1 MKKKLSDKFIVTKG
15 LVVCF
20 FWFFFLAQNGF
31 AQFSVT
37 DRSPGPNSTTAASS
51 QTITITFNQNVNA
64 SSLNGNIFVDGSVSG
79 SITGN
84 LSLTSPNVAEF
95 TPSQAFSE
103 GEKISVTVTNNV
115 EASNGSSLNNPS
127 TWLFYVEPFVGS
139 IDYSSPQIYTLR
151 QGSEPSGIKAVDL
164 SNNGAPD
171 LVVVNSNNRLITILE
186 NTTQI
191 SDDFEIVSEIET
203 GIDSGGDVLEQEVQ
217 AQASTLPVNSS
228 ITSAD
233 LNNNGNTDVI
243 VAATLANELIILR
256 NPSADPANLQL
267 DFIDTGERPVQVISG
282 DFNGNGAIDLAVAA
296 IGSDQIFIHYNNGN
310 GSFNNTQVENVGL
323 APSSIAAE
331 DINGDG
337 FLDIAIAISGENRVE
352 GLINQGNGNFNRSVL
367 IDDLSFTPSF
377 LVTGNFQQDSGNEF
391 ADFIL
396 GSTDEELFYVFENSG
411 GNLLFVGSWNSGDS
425 SRPLFVVPGDLDSN
439 GTLDLISTHFNSDD
453 LAVNEFE
460 SSGAFGNRT
469 IIDGNTSG
477 PLGIS
482 TADLNLGGSM
492 DIAITNSTNN
502 QVSIYFNNFDQEVC
516 EDLVGGL
523 SFPGQVNFGAI
534 ELNTTATRDFQISNN
549 SSVSFDVTLEIVDG
563 DNFDLES
570 PSEFT
575 LSIGSER
582 TVTVSFTPDQI
593 AQYSDELVVRVTSV
607 CGTETFTI
615 DLLGEVGEPLP
626 DLVATDLTPT
636 SFESEYFLGVPYN
649 FEGVFR
655 LDGEVE
661 VSDDFDVEFLI
672 NDAIQNTVRETET
685 IQPGQSYAYPM
696 SLTFTETGSTTLT
709 FSVDSGEEI
718 EEIDETNN
726 EISIT
731 INVVEGEMKVS
742 PNPFTPNNDGFNDQV
757 RFDFSQLANINNPE
771 IKIFSFNGRLVRTFN
786 PDDFSGGLI
795 PWDGT
800 DESGNRLQPGVYLYV
815 VQNNNQLILK
825 GSVTLAL

>member
-1 MKKKLSDKFIVTKG
+1 MKKKLSNKFIVTKG
-15 LVVCF
+15 FVVCF
-20 FWFFFLAQNGF
+20 FWVFLVAQNGF

-37 DRSPGPNSTTAASS
+37 DRSPAPNSTTFASS
-51 QTITITFNQNVNA
+51 QTITITFNQNINA

-79 SITGN
+79 SISGN
-84 LSLTSPNVAEF
+84 LSLASPNVVEF

-103 GEKISVTVTNNV
+103 GEKISVTVTDDV
-115 EASNGSSLNNPS
+115 EASNGSSLNDPS

-139 IDYSSPQIYTLR
+139 FDYSSPQIYTLR

-164 SNNGAPD
+164 SNNRAPD
-171 LVVVNSNNRLITILE
+171 LVVVNSNNSLITILE
-186 NTTQI
+186 NTTQT

-203 GIDSGGDVLEQEVQ
+203 GIDSGGELLEQEVQ

-243 VAATLANELIILR
+243 VAATLANQLIILR
-256 NPSADPANLQL
+256 NPSADPSNLQL

-296 IGSDQIFIHYNNGN
+296 IGSDQIYIHYNNGN
-310 GSFNNTQVENVGL
+310 GVFNNTQVENVGL

-337 FLDIAIAISGENRVE
+337 FLDIAVAISGENRVE

-367 IDDLSFTPSF
+367 IDDLSFTPSI
-377 LVTGNFQQDSGNEF
+377 LVTGNFLQNSGNEF

-396 GSTDEELFYVFENSG
+396 GSTDEELFYVFENNS
-411 GNLLFVGSWNSGDS
+411 GNLFFVGSWNSGNS
-425 SRPLFVVPGDLDSN
+425 SRPLYAVPGDLDSN
-439 GTLDLISTHFNSDD
+439 GTLDLISTHFNSGD
-453 LAVNEFE
+453 LVVNEFE
-460 SSGAFGNRT
+460 PSGAFGNRT
-469 IIDGNTSG
+469 VIDGNTNG
-477 PLGIS
+477 PLGIT

-492 DIAITNSTNN
+492 DIAIANSTNN
-502 QVSIYFNNFDQEVC
+502 QVSVYFNNFDEEVC

-534 ELNTTATRDFQISNN
+534 ELNTTATRDFQINNN
-549 SSVSFDVTLEIVDG
+549 SSVGFDVTLEIVDG
-563 DNFDLES
+563 DNFALES
-570 PSEFT
+570 SSEFT
-575 LSIGSER
+575 LAIGSQR

-593 AQYSDELVVRVTSV
+593 DQYSDELLVRVTSV
-607 CGTETFTI
+607 CGTVTFSI

-626 DLVATDLTPT
+626 DFVATDLSPT
-636 SFESEYFLGVPYN
+636 SFESEYFLGVPYS

-661 VSDDFDVEFLI
+661 VTDDFDVEFLV
-672 NDAIQNTVRETET
+672 NGAVQNALRETQEV
-685 IQPGQSYAYPM
+685 QPGQSYAY
-696 SLTFTETGSTTLT
+696 SDNFTFTQTGNTTLT
-709 FSVDSGEEI
+709 FSVDSANEI

-757 RFDFSQLANINNPE
+757 RFDFSQLANISNPE
-771 IKIFSFNGRLVRTFN
+771 IRIFSFNGRLVRTFN

>member
-1 MKKKLSDKFIVTKG
+1 MKIIFNKFTSNKW
-15 LVVCF
+15 LLVCF
-20 FWFFFLAQNGF
+20 FWVFFLTQNGF
-31 AQFSVT
+31 AQLSIT
-37 DRSPGPNSTTAASS
+37 DQSPAPNSTTAASS
-51 QTITITFNQNVNA
+51 QTITITFNRNVNA

-79 SITGN
+79 SISGN
-84 LSLTSPNVAEF
+84 ISLASPNVAEF

-103 GEKISVTVTNNV
+103 GEKISVTVTDDV
-115 EASNGSSLNNPS
+115 EASNGASLNNPN

-139 IDYSSPQIYTLR
+139 FDYSSPQIYTLR

-164 SNNGAPD
+164 SNNRAPD
-171 LVVVNSNNRLITILE
+171 LVVVNSNNSLITILE
-186 NTTQI
+186 NTTQT

-203 GIDSGGDVLEQEVQ
+203 GIDSGGDLLEQEVQ

-243 VAATLANELIILR
+243 IAATLANQLIILR
-256 NPSADPANLQL
+256 NPSADPSDLQL
-267 DFIDTGERPVQVISG
+267 EFIDTGDRPVQVISG
-282 DFNGNGAIDLAVAA
+282 DFDGNGAIDLAVAA
-296 IGSDQIFIHYNNGN
+296 IGSDQIYVHYNNGN

-337 FLDIAIAISGENRVE
+337 FLDIAIAVSGENRVE
-352 GLINQGNGNFNRSVL
+352 GLINQGNGNFDLNTLV
-367 IDDLSFTPSF
+367 DDLSFTPSF
-377 LVTGNFQQDSGNEF
+377 LITGNFQQDSGNEF
-391 ADFIL
+391 ADFII
-396 GSTDEELFYVFENSG
+396 GSTDEEIFYVFENSG
-411 GNLLFVGSWNSGDS
+411 GNFSFVGSWNSGSS
-425 SRPLFVVPGDLDSN
+425 SRPLFAVPGDLDSN

-453 LAVNEFE
+453 LAVNEFAP
-460 SSGAFGNRT
+460 SGAFGNRT
-469 IIDGNTSG
+469 IIDGNTPG
-477 PLGIS
+477 PLGI
-482 TADLNLGGSM
+482 TAADLNLGGSM

-502 QVSIYFNNFDQEVC
+502 QVSIYFNNFDTEVC
-516 EDLVGGL
+516 ENLVGGL
-523 SFPGQVNFGAI
+523 SFPGEVNFGAV

-563 DNFDLES
+563 DNFELVS
-570 PSEFT
+570 PSDFT
-575 LSIGSER
+575 LSIGSQR
-582 TVTVSFTPDQI
+582 TVTVNFTPDQVD
-593 AQYSDELVVRVTSV
+593 QYSDELLVRVTSV

-615 DLLGEVGEPLP
+615 DLIGEVGEPLP
-626 DLVATDLTPT
+626 DLEATDLNST
-636 SFESEYFLGVPYN
+636 SFETEYFLGTPYS
-649 FEGVFR
+649 FEGVFE
-655 LDGEVE
+655 LNGDVE
-661 VSDDFDVEFLI
+661 VSDDFDVEFLVNEI
-672 NDAIQNTVRETET
+672 IQSTDRETRT
-685 IQPGQSYAYPM
+685 IQPGQSFAYPFNI
-696 SLTFTETGSTTLT
+696 TFTEIGSTTLT
-709 FSVDSGEEI
+709 FFVDSREEI

-731 INVVEGEMKVS
+731 INVVEGDMKVS

-795 PWDGT
+795 PWNGT
-800 DESGNRLQPGVYLYV
+800 DESGNKLQPGVYLYV